1 MNNINQSPVKYFLF
15 DITAPGIVICCT
27 MVPSYINSLLAGNMN
42 FTSNMITLDS
52 ARDYNFN
59 DTSVNYRYISSTNK
73 FEVLET
79 QFTPIGFAEYR
90 QLILNRLDALQRLDQ
105 NAKSVTY
112 RLHDFYG
119 STDFIA
125 VLSHELLNCDP
136 NTNKYSD
143 AIKEWA
149 RIQEIPAETAY
160 KELSMK
166 FEDTALQY
174 LRNHA
179 IYTKYARKINQ
190 STTPED
196 LRNVLSSA
204 LMEFKLDSFL

>member
-1 MNNINQSPVKYFLF
+1 MNTIDQSPAKYFLF
-15 DITAPGIVICCT
+15 ENGAVICCT
-27 MVPSYINSLLAGNMN
+27 SVPSYINSLLAGNMN
-42 FTSNMITLDS
+42 FTSIMTIPDS
-52 ARDYNFN
+52 DQDYNFN
-59 DTSVNYRYISSTNK
+59 DISINYQYTVNTNK
-73 FEVLET
+73 FEVLPPRL
-79 QFTPIGFAEYR
+79 TPIGFTNTR
-90 QLILNRLDALQRLDQ
+90 QLILNRLNALHRLDRI
-105 NAKSVTY
+105 AKSVMY

-166 FEDTALQY
+166 FEDTSLQY
-174 LRNHA
+174 FRNHA
-179 IYTKYARKINQ
+179 IYTKYVRKINQ

-196 LRNVLSSA
+196 LKNVLSGA
-204 LMEFKLDSFL
+204 FMEFKLDSLL